1 MALYPVNLDVSGMPC
16 LVVGGGQVASRKVDA
31 LLPCGAVV
39 RVISPELCSHLE
51 GLARFGKIEWQ
62 RKEYETGDLGGARL
76 VFAATDSPVIQ
87 KQIVKEANGAEA
99 LVNVVDMPNAC
110 TFQVPASF
118 RQGELLFT
126 VATGG
131 GSPALAARIKKE
143 IEALYGQ
150 EYGQLVA
157 MMTDIRGTV
166 VASSDS
172 PAEHKRLFEK
182 ILDSEI
188 LLSIKEKQWN
198 ILKKLLREILPVEID
213 VSRLVENIQNYHK
226 E

>member
-1 MALYPVNLDVSGMPC
+1 
-16 LVVGGGQVASRKVDA
+16 
-31 LLPCGAVV
+31 
-39 RVISPELCSHLE
+39 
-51 GLARFGKIEWQ
+51 
-62 RKEYETGDLGGARL
+62 
-76 VFAATDSPVIQ
+76 
-87 KQIVKEANGAEA
+87 
-99 LVNVVDMPNAC
+99 
-110 TFQVPASF
+110 
-118 RQGELLFT
+118 
-126 VATGG
+126 
-131 GSPALAARIKKE
+131 
-143 IEALYGQ
+143 
-150 EYGQLVA
+150 VA